1 MGASGINSRAPATFN
16 VAGNRVVSQTF
27 ALRLR
32 PGRETPTTFS
42 LLGRLSELE
51 QAKGREWWPVLM
63 TS

>member
-27 ALRLR
+27 ALQLR
-32 PGRETPTTFS
+32 SGSETPTTFS

-51 QAKGREWWPVLM
+51 QGARMVASHDDLID
-63 TS
+63 